1 MTDLDNIDWQ
11 LFEKQKD
18 YIEALTRPHPV
29 GSRDGDLLEGIL
41 DLMDAVQDT
50 HHPRNGD

>member
-18 YIEALTRPHPV
+18 YIAALARLYPA
-29 GSRDGDLLEGIL
+29 GSPDWDLIEGIL